1 MAVLSKNQ
9 TLRCPRCEEA
19 APLRVMSSA
28 ARRSLGVWEDEE
40 GKRVSRKLQVVS
52 WQEKFSFE
60 FRQRFIVHHH
70 QHLAVQ
76 LHWPAETGNELIKL
90 TATQRVKHKDYWD
103 INLCPFLH
111 DSSCLWSSGV
121 RVVYAPLWSDCS
133 SAGCRR
139 QSYPSSGLCLYHFPP
154 QLMSQIIRP

>member
-9 TLRCPRCEEA
+9 TLRRPRCEET

-40 GKRVSRKLQVVS
+40 GKRVGRKLQVAS
-52 WQEKFSFE
+52 RQEKFSFE

-111 DSSCLWSSGV
+111 NSSCLWSSGV
-121 RVVYAPLWSDCS
+121 RVVCAPLWSDCS
-133 SAGCRR
+133 SAGCHR
-139 QSYPSSGLCLYHFPP
+139 QSYTSSGLCLYHFPP
-154 QLMSQIIRP
+154 QLMSQIITP

>member
-52 WQEKFSFE
+52 RQEKFSFE

-76 LHWPAETGNELIKL
+76 LHWPAETANELIKL

-111 DSSCLWSSGV
+111 NSSCLWSSGV
-121 RVVYAPLWSDCS
+121 RVVCAPRGLTAAVRGVVGRVTLLRVYACIIFHHSLWVRS
-133 SAGCRR
+133 
-139 QSYPSSGLCLYHFPP
+139 
-154 QLMSQIIRP
+154 

>member
-1 MAVLSKNQ
+1 MAVLSKNL
-9 TLRCPRCEEA
+9 TLRRPRCEET

-40 GKRVSRKLQVVS
+40 GKRVGRKLQVAS
-52 WQEKFSFE
+52 RQEKFSFE

-111 DSSCLWSSGV
+111 NSYCLWSSGV
-121 RVVYAPLWSDCS
+121 RVVCAPLWSDRS
-133 SAGCRR
+133 SAGCHR
-139 QSYPSSGLCLYHFPP
+139 QSYPSPGLCLYHFPP
-154 QLMSQIIRP
+154 QLMSQIMTP